1 MFTFWL
7 KIRNNQKTVIT
18 INHNIIGG
26 IVDLRIFINLIQE
39 QNTIIIQ
46 EIKGDLIQVVFY
58 NLLLFLILA
67 SSVIYL
73 KLVINITYLDNIILL
88 LHYLMPNI
96 IFIKI

>member
-18 INHNIIGG
+18 INYNIIGG
-26 IVDLRIFINLIQE
+26 IADLRMFINLFQE
-39 QNTIIIQ
+39 KNTIIIQ